1 MNSFLDRS
9 NKELLW
15 KTLYDA
21 EQFKNLA
28 QEDFPTII
36 KEFEA
41 TITQIH
47 SLHAN
52 LDIVEKNKQLL
63 KTFIEKLNQIKT
75 NKTAIKK
82 EDIQKLRQ
90 QEFTKSHQKKI
101 EEFKQFDKKIPDTID
116 FSDKEDSPNNLELEL
131 KKIQNERSKEIVNLD
146 ILNEKIN
153 QLLENQLNIIKHF
166 KINENKTS

>member
-63 KTFIEKLNQIKT
+63 KTFI
-75 NKTAIKK
+75 
-82 EDIQKLRQ
+82 
-90 QEFTKSHQKKI
+90 
-101 EEFKQFDKKIPDTID
+101 
-116 FSDKEDSPNNLELEL
+116 
-131 KKIQNERSKEIVNLD
+131 
-146 ILNEKIN
+146 
-153 QLLENQLNIIKHF
+153 
-166 KINENKTS
+166 